1 MRRIRRCG
9 LVGGSMSLGVGFEVS
24 KGPVFFLLPED
35 PVVELDPAPHL
46 LASHHNDN
54 GQNL

>member
-1 MRRIRRCG
+1 
-9 LVGGSMSLGVGFEVS
+9 MSLGVGFEVS